1 MHTDLTRV
9 ALYDE
14 LLACVTD
21 QHLVSDTDSVQA
33 ASIEYNTSA
42 KHDYE
47 SMLKS
52 LIFNFRGVN
61 FQVEIADFRADFL
74 PIFFQNQKIKN
85 KKNKKFDL
93 GNFT

>member
-1 MHTDLTRV
+1 MQCGMRYFILFFIKFISPNLVVIGTPSIFLIAQSSMHTDLTRV

-52 LIFNFRGVN
+52 LIFNFR
-61 FQVEIADFRADFL
+61 
-74 PIFFQNQKIKN
+74 
-85 KKNKKFDL
+85 
-93 GNFT
+93 